1 MRRKVIVCLAILV
14 IGFQNLFAQENRPNI
29 IWLMAEDMSLDL
41 ACYGMP
47 AVKTP
52 NLDKMAARGV
62 RFDHCF
68 VTNPICSP
76 SRSSMMVG
84 THQTKINAHNH
95 RSNRDV
101 PLDPKYKPF
110 TYWLREAGYTTV
122 LGHHAVQGKGR
133 KTDVNFKH
141 TALGEWNGV
150 DSFGLFDQYDRF
162 ENNDQP
168 FFAQIQLN
176 VTHRGDWWNSIREKS
191 EHPVDPAKVVMPPY
205 LADDPVVRL
214 DWAKYLDQVE
224 FMDSEVGMIFD
235 ELEEKGL
242 SENTIVIF
250 IGDNGRCNLKG
261 KGYLYDSGLRIPLII
276 YDPRSKQNGTVR
288 KDVVSSTDI
297 TATILDYAGIEIPE
311 YMTGSPIF
319 SPEFNREYVYAARDL
334 WDEIQEQSRALSSG
348 QWKYIRNDKP
358 EVPYDAHQAYLEFYR
373 PALHVMR
380 RLKEE
385 GKLSEIEKQFF
396 AETKAREELYDL
408 ENDPNELVNLAGDK
422 RYKRQLALL
431 RKKTLAFDE
440 AMKAD
445 SDVFIPVS
453 ATAVEILQWVKE
465 EKPALYQQMLNG
477 VEIGFHSLS
486 KEFEEK

>member
-422 RYKRQLALL
+422 RYKKQLALL
-431 RKKTLAFDE
+431 RTKTLAFDE